1 MRKITSFTL
10 RSIAGIS
17 LLAMGLI
24 MFSACEKKAPEAQK
38 EVPKAQIDEQA
49 PADEQAPV
57 ASAAPLLK
65 NGDFELNAEAWNLG
79 KGFVIEQGGGR
90 SSTRALFFE
99 RTDKADISF
108 TSQEVKVVPGAKYR
122 FSAWMRYIRPEGDSK
137 GATLGL
143 EFFENGKFIKAI
155 YPPGLISAND
165 WTKVEGSAVV
175 PDNADSARLVLQ
187 IRKEQLGKAWFE
199 DVELKLDEPMIQL
212 NLISPATSTITPQ
225 SGLVR
230 FNVYCEDPD
239 LRKRSD
245 ELTLRVEALAGGKSL
260 KTLTSPV
267 SAMRAEADLS
277 ELPVGEA
284 EMKLTLIDPKNE
296 KTLSQKTL
304 PLTVAPADRPLPANA
319 CLIDAQ
325 GRAIVNSKPYLPVGL
340 YIDNFIKEDLDRI
353 GASPFNCIMPYHV
366 MVGRF
371 DKTQQPTIES
381 IRECLDYSHEKGLK
395 ILFGTQWV
403 HEGIRHPIT
412 DWMGA
417 QGETAV
423 ITKVVET
430 FKDHPALLAW
440 YLCDELPVSMKDRLE
455 KRRALVNRLDPFHP
469 TWSVFY
475 QNDDLPFMGGGQDV
489 IGVDNYPVRF
499 AHNVQMK
506 IVAKQMDAVDL
517 TGLPTWVVPQ
527 AHNMGTFEAKDAEDA
542 KRFLDPTEDQMLSM
556 SLYMA
561 ARGAKGFIFY
571 AGNLLAM
578 TDEVFYAPSR
588 NRIKNAPAP
597 QTEADFARRWDE
609 ISRVGGVLRG
619 LEAFLLA
626 DQAAPEVQVKVEK
639 GEVVAREFRDA
650 HGNVRILIAGVGPG
664 ESEAVI
670 TTSATMPLNSGNGK
684 TVALGGNQYRF
695 TGKDICSDILS
706 GTR

>member
-1 MRKITSFTL
+1 MS
-10 RSIAGIS
+10 RSILFC
-17 LLAMGLI
+17 LLGLS
-24 MFSACEKKAPEAQK
+24 FLAT
-38 EVPKAQIDEQA
+38 
-49 PADEQAPV
+49 PALHAEEPSSV
-57 ASAAPLLK
+57 PLLK
-65 NGDFELNAEAWNLG
+65 NGNFELGEEGWKLG
-79 KGFVIEQGGGR
+79 KGYVIEQGGGR
-90 SSTRALFFE
+90 SSTRALYFE
-99 RTDKADISF
+99 RTDKADKAFSYQKIN
-108 TSQEVKVVPGAKYR
+108 VVPGAKYK
-122 FSAWMRYIRPEGDSK
+122 FSAWMRYLRPEGDSK
-137 GATLGL
+137 GATLGM
-143 EFFENGKFIKAI
+143 EFYDETGKFIKAT
-155 YPPGLISAND
+155 YPPGLISAQD

-175 PDNADSARLVLQ
+175 PDNATSARFVLM
-187 IRKEQLGKAWFE
+187 IRKEQIGEAWFE
-199 DVELKLDEPMIQL
+199 DVELKLDEPVIQL
-212 NLISPATSTITPQ
+212 NLISPAISTITPQ

-230 FNVYCEDPD
+230 FNVYCEDPA

-245 ELTLRVEALAGGKSL
+245 ELTLRVEATAGGNTL
-260 KTLTSPV
+260 KTVTSPV

-277 ELPVGEA
+277 GLPVGEA
-284 EMKLTLIDPKNE
+284 EVKLTLLDPKNNRTLLE
-296 KTLSQKTL
+296 KTV
-304 PLTVAPADRPLPANA
+304 PLTVAPADRPVPANA

-325 GRAIVNSKPYLPVGL
+325 GRAIVNGKPYLPVGL

-395 ILFGTQWV
+395 VLFGTQWA
-403 HEGIRHPIT
+403 HEGIRNALT
-412 DWMGA
+412 YWMGA
-417 QGETAV
+417 QGDTAV

-475 QNDDLPFMGGGQDV
+475 QNDDLPFYGGGQDV
-489 IGVDNYPVRF
+489 IGVDNYPVKF
-499 AHNVQMK
+499 ADNVQMK

-578 TDEVFYAPSR
+578 TEEVFYAPNR
-588 NRIKNAPAP
+588 NRIKDAPAP
-597 QTEADFARRWDE
+597 QTEADFARRWAE
-609 ISRVGGVLRG
+609 LSRVGGVLRG
-619 LEAFLLA
+619 LEPFLLA
-626 DQAAPEVQVKVEK
+626 DKPAPEVKLEVEK

-650 HGNVRILIAGVGPG
+650 EGNVRILIAGVGPG
-664 ESEAVI
+664 ESQAVI
-670 TTSATMPLNSGNGK
+670 TTTAPMPLTSSNGK
-684 TVALGGNQYRF
+684 TVALGDNKYRF
-695 TGKDICSDILS
+695 TGQDICSDILS
-706 GTR
+706 GGK

>member
-1 MRKITSFTL
+1 MF
-10 RSIAGIS
+10 RSILFC
-17 LLAMGLI
+17 LLGLS
-24 MFSACEKKAPEAQK
+24 FLAT
-38 EVPKAQIDEQA
+38 
-49 PADEQAPV
+49 PALHAEEP
-57 ASAAPLLK
+57 SSAPLLK
-65 NGDFELNAEAWNLG
+65 NGNFELGEEGWKLG
-79 KGFVIEQGGGR
+79 KGYVIEQGGGR
-90 SSTRALFFE
+90 SSTRALYFE
-99 RTDKADISF
+99 RTDKADKAF
-108 TSQEVKVVPGAKYR
+108 TYQKINVVPGAKYK
-122 FSAWMRYIRPEGDSK
+122 FSAWMRYLRPEGDSK
-137 GATLGL
+137 GATLGM
-143 EFFENGKFIKAI
+143 EFYDETGKFIKAT
-155 YPPGLISAND
+155 YPPGLISAQD

-175 PDNADSARLVLQ
+175 PDNATSARFVLM
-187 IRKEQLGKAWFE
+187 IRKEQIGEAWFE
-199 DVELKLDEPMIQL
+199 DVELKLDEPVIQL
-212 NLISPATSTITPQ
+212 NLISPAISTITPQ

-230 FNVYCEDPD
+230 FNVYCEDPA

-245 ELTLRVEALAGGKSL
+245 ELTLRVEATAGGNTL
-260 KTLTSPV
+260 KTVTSPV

-277 ELPVGEA
+277 GLPVGEA
-284 EMKLTLIDPKNE
+284 EVKLTLLDPKNNRTLLE
-296 KTLSQKTL
+296 KTV
-304 PLTVAPADRPLPANA
+304 PLTVAPADRPVPANA

-325 GRAIVNSKPYLPVGL
+325 GRAIVNGKPYLPVGL

-395 ILFGTQWV
+395 VLFGTQWA
-403 HEGIRHPIT
+403 HEGIRNALT
-412 DWMGA
+412 YWMGA
-417 QGETAV
+417 QGDTAV
-423 ITKVVET
+423 ITKVVEI
-430 FKDHPALLAW
+430 FKDHHALLAW

-475 QNDDLPFMGGGQDV
+475 QNDDLPFYGDGQDV
-489 IGVDNYPVRF
+489 IGVDNYPVKF
-499 AHNVQMK
+499 ADNVQMK

-578 TDEVFYAPSR
+578 TEEVFYAPNR
-588 NRIKNAPAP
+588 NRIKDAPAP
-597 QTEADFARRWDE
+597 QADADYARRWAE
-609 ISRVGGVLRG
+609 LSRVGGVLRG
-619 LEAFLLA
+619 FEPFLLA
-626 DQAAPEVQVKVEK
+626 DKPAPEVKLEVEK

-650 HGNVRILIAGVGPG
+650 EGNVRILIAGVGPG
-664 ESEAVI
+664 ESQAVI
-670 TTSATMPLNSGNGK
+670 TTTAPMPLTSSNGK
-684 TVALGGNQYRF
+684 TVALGDNKYRF

-706 GTR
+706 GGK

>member
-1 MRKITSFTL
+1 
-10 RSIAGIS
+10 
-17 LLAMGLI
+17 
-24 MFSACEKKAPEAQK
+24 
-38 EVPKAQIDEQA
+38 
-49 PADEQAPV
+49 
-57 ASAAPLLK
+57 LLK
-65 NGDFELNAEAWNLG
+65 NGNFELGEEGWKLG
-79 KGFVIEQGGGR
+79 KGYVIEQGGGR

-99 RTDKADISF
+99 RTDKADKAF
-108 TSQEVKVVPGAKYR
+108 TYQKINVVPGAKYK
-122 FSAWMRYIRPEGDSK
+122 FSAWMRYVRPEGDSK
-137 GATLGL
+137 GATLGM
-143 EFFENGKFIKAI
+143 EFYDETGKFIKAT
-155 YPPGLISAND
+155 YPPGLISAQD

-175 PDNADSARLVLQ
+175 PDNATSARFVLM
-187 IRKEQLGKAWFE
+187 IRKEQIGEAWFE
-199 DVELKLDEPMIQL
+199 DVELKLDDPVIQL
-212 NLISPATSTITPQ
+212 NLISPAISSITPQ

-230 FNVYCEDPD
+230 FNVYCEDPA

-245 ELTLRVEALAGGKSL
+245 ELTLRAEVVAGGNSL
-260 KTLTSPV
+260 KTVTSPV
-267 SAMRAEADLS
+267 SALRAEADLS
-277 ELPVGEA
+277 GLPLGEA
-284 EMKLTLIDPKNE
+284 EVKLTLLDPKNNQTLSE
-296 KTLSQKTL
+296 KTV
-304 PLTVAPADRPLPANA
+304 PLTVVAADRPVPANA

-325 GRAIVNSKPYLPVGL
+325 GRAIVNGKPYLPVGL
-340 YIDNFIKEDLDRI
+340 YIDNFIKQDLDRI

-371 DKTQQPTIES
+371 DKTQQSTIES

-395 ILFGTQWV
+395 VLFGTQWA
-403 HEGIRHPIT
+403 HEGIRNAMT

-417 QGETAV
+417 KGETAV

-430 FKDHPALLAW
+430 FKDHPSLLAW

-475 QNDDLPFMGGGQDV
+475 QNDDLPFYGGGQDV
-489 IGVDNYPVRF
+489 IGVDNYPVKF
-499 AHNVQMK
+499 ADNVQMK

-527 AHNMGTFEAKDAEDA
+527 AHNMATFEAKDAEDA

-578 TDEVFYAPSR
+578 TDEVFYAPNR
-588 NRIKNAPAP
+588 NRIKDAPAP
-597 QTEADFARRWDE
+597 QTEADFARRWAE
-609 ISRVGGVLRG
+609 LSRVGAVLRG
-619 LEAFLLA
+619 LEPFLLA
-626 DQAAPEVQVKVEK
+626 DKPAPEVKLEVEK

-650 HGNVRILIAGVGPG
+650 EGNVRLLIAGVGPG
-664 ESEAVI
+664 ESQAVI
-670 TTSATMPLNSGNGK
+670 TTTAPMPLTSSNGK
-684 TVALGGNQYRF
+684 TVALGENKYRF

-706 GTR
+706 GGK

>member
-1 MRKITSFTL
+1 MS
-10 RSIAGIS
+10 RSILYC
-17 LLAMGLI
+17 LLGLS
-24 MFSACEKKAPEAQK
+24 FLAT
-38 EVPKAQIDEQA
+38 
-49 PADEQAPV
+49 PALHAEEP
-57 ASAAPLLK
+57 SSAPLLK
-65 NGDFELNAEAWNLG
+65 NGNFELGEEGWKLG
-79 KGFVIEQGGGR
+79 KGYVIEQGGGR

-99 RTDKADISF
+99 RTDKADKAF
-108 TSQEVKVVPGAKYR
+108 TYQKINVVPGAKYK
-122 FSAWMRYIRPEGDSK
+122 FSAWMRYVRPEGDSK
-137 GATLGL
+137 GATLGM
-143 EFFENGKFIKAI
+143 EFYDETGKFIKAT
-155 YPPGLISAND
+155 YPPGLISAQD

-175 PDNADSARLVLQ
+175 PDNATSARFVLM
-187 IRKEQLGKAWFE
+187 IRKEQIGEAWFE
-199 DVELKLDEPMIQL
+199 DVELKLDDPVIQL
-212 NLISPATSTITPQ
+212 NLISPAISSITPQ

-230 FNVYCEDPD
+230 FNVYCEDPA

-245 ELTLRVEALAGGKSL
+245 ELTLRAEVVAGGNSL
-260 KTLTSPV
+260 KTVTSPV
-267 SAMRAEADLS
+267 SALRAEADLS
-277 ELPVGEA
+277 GLPLGEA
-284 EMKLTLIDPKNE
+284 EVKLTLLDPKNNQTLSE
-296 KTLSQKTL
+296 KTV
-304 PLTVAPADRPLPANA
+304 PLTVVAADRPVPANA

-325 GRAIVNSKPYLPVGL
+325 GRAIVNGKPYLPVGL
-340 YIDNFIKEDLDRI
+340 YIDNFIKQDLDRI

-371 DKTQQPTIES
+371 DKTQQSTIES

-395 ILFGTQWV
+395 VLFGTQWA
-403 HEGIRHPIT
+403 HEGIRNAMT

-417 QGETAV
+417 KGETAV

-430 FKDHPALLAW
+430 FKDHPSLLAW

-475 QNDDLPFMGGGQDV
+475 QNDDLPFYGGGQDV
-489 IGVDNYPVRF
+489 IGVDNYPVKF
-499 AHNVQMK
+499 ADNVQMK

-527 AHNMGTFEAKDAEDA
+527 AHNMATFEAKDAEDA

-578 TDEVFYAPSR
+578 TDEVFYAPNR
-588 NRIKNAPAP
+588 NRIKDAPAP
-597 QTEADFARRWDE
+597 QTEADFARRWAE
-609 ISRVGGVLRG
+609 LSRVGAVLRG
-619 LEAFLLA
+619 LEPFLLA
-626 DQAAPEVQVKVEK
+626 DKPAPEVKLEVEK

-650 HGNVRILIAGVGPG
+650 EGNVRLLIAGVGPG
-664 ESEAVI
+664 ESQAVI
-670 TTSATMPLNSGNGK
+670 TTTAPMPLTSSNGK
-684 TVALGGNQYRF
+684 TVALGENKYRF

-706 GTR
+706 GGK